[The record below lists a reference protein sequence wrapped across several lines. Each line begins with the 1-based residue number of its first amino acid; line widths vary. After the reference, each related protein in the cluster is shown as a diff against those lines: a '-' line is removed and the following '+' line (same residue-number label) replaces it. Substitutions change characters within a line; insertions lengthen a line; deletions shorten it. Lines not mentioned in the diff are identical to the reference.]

1 MADYEFSQTK
11 LEPADS
17 VQMLAINGTSPG
29 YLTGAELK
37 DFIANQMPSGVPIGT
52 IVPYGGNSL
61 PNGFLDC
68 NGAAVSR
75 TTYDVLFSI
84 IGTSYGE
91 GDGYSTFNLPNLT
104 GRFLEGGAEAGEYK
118 EAGLP
123 NIEGQYSVAG
133 DVASAHNTSAVTTGA
148 YTTKPT
154 VSSNA
159 YKVGSNQNGNGVDIA
174 FDASLANPIYGN
186 SDTVQP
192 ASLVVRY
199 VIKAYD
205 YNADPTPVS
214 EFESQIAT
222 LTSQVGALQQRTVVE
237 FSESGTPS
245 SGNYIWVRRWSDGWL
260 ELGGSATWSTGAT
273 VRSITAT
280 FPYPFKDTKYTVAV
294 TAQGTTGQP
303 SSLTYAGFI
312 NKSTTSCFMCCASQS
327 TSYTHCTGID
337 WYATGMGATI

>member
-1 MADYEFSQTK
+1 MADYEFSTTK

-37 DFIANQMPSGVPIGT
+37 EYIAGQVPSGVPIGT
-52 IVPYGGNSL
+52 IVPYSGNSL

-84 IGTSYGE
+84 IGTTYGE
-91 GDGYSTFNLPNLT
+91 GDGYGTFNLPNLT

-123 NIEGQYSVAG
+123 NITGTARMNTTSNTVGTSDENSAIKSVISPASNRYNYG
-133 DVASAHNTSAVTTGA
+133 SGSYYGADVVIDASAN
-148 YTTKPT
+148 
-154 VSSNA
+154 
-159 YKVGSNQNGNGVDIA
+159 
-174 FDASLANPIYGN
+174 NPIYGN

-214 EFESQIAT
+214 EFESQIAA
-222 LTSQVGALQQRTVVE
+222 LTSQVGAIQQRIVVE

-245 SGNYIWVRRWSDGWL
+245 SGNYIWVRRWSDGWM

-280 FPYPFKDTKYTVAV
+280 FPYPFKDTKYTVTV
-294 TAQGTTGQP
+294 TAQGATAQP

-327 TSYTHCTGID
+327 TSYTYCTGID
-337 WYATGMGATI
+337 WYATGMGETV